1 LVEQVVSRA
10 MELDHNTASL
20 AAEYAARGWAVIP
33 LYGLSNG
40 VCTCRDGRSC
50 TSPGKHPK
58 WPAWQT
64 RGMSEAG
71 EAGMWFADHPDDN
84 VGIVCG
90 ASGLM
95 VVDIDSE
102 EGERTAAQWDL
113 PPTLE
118 ARTRRGRHLY
128 FKARGETVN
137 SIKFAGLDVKAGNGF
152 VVAPP
157 SARVDGGRYE
167 WSNDLPIAE
176 APEALMQAVWRASTE
191 RKKSLASTMVGGETI
206 PSGFRDDALASAAGT
221 MRARGLTEAEILAAL
236 KEMNKRC
243 DPPLDERDVE
253 RIARSVSG
261 YQPTDPILDR
271 LRRDAPLV
279 REEAEAAAQWS
290 VLSAPDLCAAESE
303 RQENFAGA
311 LLWRGAR
318 LVIGG
323 HTGHGKTAFVLEL
336 VKSALLG
343 KEFLNFSA
351 PAEPLRVL
359 IVDLEQGL
367 RTVQRRLRLSGLSE
381 CAGLDYLR
389 VPDGIRLDQSPAERA
404 ELEAI
409 ISRGEY
415 DVVVIDPLYKAHGG
429 DSLDERAMVDLMRV
443 LDAWREEYGFALVIP
458 MHMRKPPSGP
468 QGKGTLS
475 MHDVFG
481 SSGLIRGAE
490 VVVGIER
497 LEESR
502 ARLHFWK
509 DREGDLPVGTK
520 WVLKF
525 SAEDGYE
532 VVSEGK
538 MQTIDDRI
546 VTALREAN
554 GAGMTKKEIAA
565 HLELGERTVEAHTKN
580 LAASGV
586 IRSETGERG
595 RKTWFVKDDEI
606 DRYIELAGPE
616 AQDV

>member
-1 LVEQVVSRA
+1 MVSVA
-10 MELDHNTASL
+10 AEAKHDVSTL
-20 AAEYAARGWAVIP
+20 AAAYASRGWAVIP
-33 LYGLSNG
+33 LYGLRDG

-64 RGMSEAG
+64 RGMTEAG
-71 EAGMWFADHPDDN
+71 EAAMWFLEHPGDN
-84 VGIVCG
+84 IGIVCG
-90 ASGLM
+90 SSGLM

-113 PPTLE
+113 PVTLE
-118 ARTRRGRHLY
+118 ARTKRGRHLY
-128 FKARGETVN
+128 FRARGETVN

-157 SARVDGGRYE
+157 SARADGAVYE
-167 WSNDLPIAE
+167 WVNDLAVAE
-176 APEALMQAVWRASTE
+176 APESLMQAVWRASTE
-191 RKKSLASTMVGGETI
+191 RKKSVAGAMVGGETI
-206 PSGFRDDALASAAGT
+206 PAGYRDDALASAAGT
-221 MRARGLTEAEILAAL
+221 MRHRGLTEEEILAAL
-236 KEMNKRC
+236 MVMNKRC
-243 DPPLDERDVE
+243 DPPLDERDVQ

-271 LRRDAPLV
+271 LRKDAPMV

-290 VLSAPDLCAAESE
+290 VLSAPELCAMESQ

-336 VKSALLG
+336 VKSAVLG

-351 PAEPLRVL
+351 PDAPLRVL

-367 RTVQRRLRLSGLSE
+367 RTVQRRLKLSGLAE
-381 CAGLDYLR
+381 CDGLDYLR

-404 ELEAI
+404 ELEGI
-409 ISRGEY
+409 ISRGTY
-415 DVVVIDPLYKAHGG
+415 DIVVIDPLYKAHGG

-497 LEESR
+497 LEENR

-509 DREGDLPVGTK
+509 DREGDLPVGSK

-532 VVSEGK
+532 VVNEGK

-546 VTALREAN
+546 TTALRDAN
-554 GAGMTKKEIAA
+554 GGGMTKSDLEEY
-565 HLELGERTVEAHTKN
+565 LELAERTIEKHLKA
-580 LAASGV
+580 LAAAGA
-586 IRSETGERG
+586 IKSETGARG
-595 RKTWFVKDDEI
+595 RKTWFILDDEI
-606 DRYIELAGPE
+606 DRYIEISGPP
-616 AQDV
+616 AQEV

>member
-1 LVEQVVSRA
+1 MSSHALPPAVSSSAEQ
-10 MELDHNTASL
+10 
-20 AAEYAARGWAVIP
+20 AAAYAARGWAVIP
-33 LYGLSNG
+33 LYGLRDG
-40 VCTCRDGRSC
+40 VCTCRDARSC

-58 WPAWQT
+58 WPAWQN
-64 RGMSEAG
+64 RGMTEAG
-71 EAGMWFADHPDDN
+71 EAAMWFLEHPDDN
-84 VGIVCG
+84 VGVVCG

-102 EGERTAAQWDL
+102 EGERTAGQWDL
-113 PPTLE
+113 PATLE

-128 FKARGETVN
+128 FRARGETVN

-157 SARVDGGRYE
+157 SARVDGECYE
-167 WSNDLPIAE
+167 WANQLPIAE

-191 RKKSLASTMVGGETI
+191 RKKSVAGAMVAGETI
-206 PSGFRDDALASAAGT
+206 PAGYRDDALASAAGT
-221 MRARGLTEAEILAAL
+221 MRHRGLTEDEILAAL
-236 KEMNKRC
+236 TVMNQRC
-243 DPPLDERDVE
+243 EPPLDERDVQ
-253 RIARSVSG
+253 RIARSVSQ

-271 LRRDAPLV
+271 LRKDAPLV

-290 VLSAPDLCAAESE
+290 VMSAPDLCAMESE
-303 RQENFAGA
+303 SQENFAGA

-336 VKSALLG
+336 VKAAVTGTAFLG
-343 KEFLNFSA
+343 FEKPDA
-351 PAEPLRVL
+351 PLRVL

-367 RTVQRRLRLSGLSE
+367 RTVQRRLKLSGLGDQP
-381 CAGLDYLR
+381 GLDYLR

-404 ELEAI
+404 ELEGI
-409 ISRGEY
+409 IERGGY
-415 DVVVIDPLYKAHGG
+415 DIVVIDPLYKAHGG

-443 LDAWREEYGFALVIP
+443 LDAWREQYRFALVIP

-497 LEESR
+497 LEENR
-502 ARLHFWK
+502 ARLHWWK
-509 DREGDLPVGTK
+509 DREGDLPVGKK

-525 SAEDGYE
+525 SAADGYE
-532 VVSEGK
+532 VMNEGK
-538 MQTIDDRI
+538 IVSDDERI
-546 VTALREAN
+546 LNALRDAN
-554 GAGMTKKEIAA
+554 GGGMTYTQ
-565 HLELGERTVEAHTKN
+565 LGTELGIKKRTLEGHMAGLER
-580 LAASGV
+580 SGV
-586 IRSETGERG
+586 IEAQVGPRG
-595 RKTWFVKDDEI
+595 AKTWFIRDGEI
-606 DRYIELAGPE
+606 DRFEQLAQAPQDEL
-616 AQDV
+616 

>member
-1 LVEQVVSRA
+1 
-10 MELDHNTASL
+10 
-20 AAEYAARGWAVIP
+20 VIP
-33 LYGLSNG
+33 LYGLRDGS
-40 VCTCRDGRSC
+40 CTCRDGRSC

-64 RGMSEAG
+64 RGMVEGG
-71 EAGMWFADHPDDN
+71 EAAMWFIEHPDDN
-84 VGIVCG
+84 VGVVCG

-157 SARVDGGRYE
+157 SRRVDGETYV
-167 WSNDLPIAE
+167 WANDLPIAE

-206 PSGFRDDALASAAGT
+206 PAGYRDDALASAAGS
-221 MRARGLTEAEILAAL
+221 MRHRGLTETEILAAL

-253 RIARSVSG
+253 RIAKSVSQ
-261 YQPTDPILDR
+261 YQPSDPILER
-271 LRRDAPLV
+271 LRKDAPLV

-290 VLSAPDLCAAESE
+290 VMSAPELCAVESE
-303 RQENFAGA
+303 DQDNFAGA

-336 VKSALLG
+336 VKSCVQG
-343 KEFLNFSA
+343 RPFLSFSA
-351 PAEPLRVL
+351 PPEKLRVL

-367 RTVQRRLRLSGLSE
+367 RTVQRRLKLSGLAIE
-381 CAGLDYLR
+381 QGLDYLR

-404 ELEAI
+404 ELEAVI
-409 ISRGEY
+409 DRGKY
-415 DVVVIDPLYKAHGG
+415 DIVVIDPLYKAHGG

-443 LDAWREEYGFALVIP
+443 LDAWREQYGFALVIP

-468 QGKGTLS
+468 QGKGSLS

-509 DREGDLPVGTK
+509 DREGDLPVGSK

-554 GAGMTKKEIAA
+554 GAGMTKAEIAA
-565 HLELGERTVEAHTKN
+565 HLELSERAIDNHIKTLATAGAIRHT
-580 LAASGV
+580 
-586 IRSETGERG
+586 TGARG

-606 DRYIELAGPE
+606 DRYIELVGPE
-616 AQDV
+616 AEDV